1 MRRLRQLVWLYLL
14 LLVFEGALRKW
25 IVPSLDGPLLIIRD
39 PLVMWIYFEAYRN
52 QCSFKDA
59 FFMPNL
65 VLAVLTTA
73 FTLLFG
79 LANPAVVFFG
89 IHADF
94 LQIPLIFLMPQILN
108 RDDVIAMGRFMLYV
122 SIPMAALVLFQF
134 RSDPDSLVNKGA
146 MHTWYGTV
154 RPSGTFSYIAGL
166 VCYYSLVASYLFY
179 GYLEARTYKLWLVI
193 AATVG
198 VLLVTACSGSRTCI
212 VSVGIV
218 AVVAILCVVIRGKGG
233 TGITIAAA
241 LIALSI
247 PVLSTSKVF
256 TDGAGQLQQRFE
268 DAAANGEDAKGF
280 VNRYTGS
287 MLNPLSNAGSA
298 SLFGSGIGS
307 GTNAA
312 SGLLHGDREFIGAED
327 EWGRLFFECGPL
339 FGLLLVIFRVAL
351 TLAIAKYAY
360 DALSEDNVLPLLIY
374 ASVGL
379 LDLNGQWGVPTSLG
393 FAIFGSGL
401 TLAACVIPH
410 EDEDEDEFPDDEHDD
425 QGDTESDHS
434 TVAGPVTRHSP
445 T

>member
-1 MRRLRQLVWLYLL
+1 MRRLRQLLWLYLVL
-14 LLVFEGALRKW
+14 LLFEGALRKW
-25 IVPSLDGPLLIIRD
+25 IVPSLDAPLLIVRD

-65 VLAVLTTA
+65 VLAVLTTIL
-73 FTLLFG
+73 TVLFG
-79 LANPAVVFFG
+79 LANPVVIFFG
-89 IHADF
+89 IHTDY

-108 RDDVIAMGRFMLYV
+108 RDDVIAMGRFILYV
-122 SIPMAALVLFQF
+122 SVPMAALVLFQF

-166 VCYYSLVASYLFY
+166 VCYYSLVASFVFY
-179 GYLEARTYKLWLVI
+179 SYLEARTYQLWLVI
-193 AATVG
+193 VTTMG
-198 VLLVTACSGSRTCI
+198 LLLVTACSGSRTCI
-212 VSVGIV
+212 VSVAII
-218 AVVAILCVVIRGKGG
+218 AAVAILCVVMRGKGG

-256 TDGAGQLQQRFE
+256 TDGAEQLQQRFE

-280 VNRYTGS
+280 VGRYTGS
-287 MLNPLSNAGSA
+287 MLNPLTNAGSA
-298 SLFGSGIGS
+298 PLFGNGIGS

-312 SGLLHGDREFIGAED
+312 SGLLRGDREFIGAED

-351 TLAIAKYAY
+351 SLAIAKYAY
-360 DALSEDNVLPLLIY
+360 DAFCQDNVLPILIY
-374 ASVGL
+374 AAIGL

-393 FAIFGSGL
+393 FSIFGSGL

-410 EDEDEDEFPDDEHDD
+410 EEDDDPDDEPDD
-425 QGDTESDHS
+425 HADDESDHP
-434 TVAGPVTRHSP
+434 TVAGPAARHSP
-445 T
+445 S